1 MVLQDES
8 FVHTEANAELT
19 ACASISC
26 RNSHEKRILFTA
38 SCTRCFRFFFFV
50 MDGNDVKDFRR
61 ERAKVHRLFL
71 LSALGAAAALVA
83 IVGCFSPTSSFA
95 SGTVDSPLEGLQ
107 QLLDSDDSDSVADS
121 ILQSARRKYAAMK
134 RLEMK
139 TRNPAD
145 KAVQSKPLGSKNPA
159 THRSGVTSKVTDKKE
174 IDSVF
179 GGTTDHKTLVSRLE
193 AAIANHKLST
203 RGLVE
208 AVHEAQKVM
217 SIGIVYAE
225 SLHV

>member
-1 MVLQDES
+1 MRKDFCSLPVAIGAFE
-8 FVHTEANAELT
+8 
-19 ACASISC
+19 
-26 RNSHEKRILFTA
+26 
-38 SCTRCFRFFFFV
+38 FFFKLV
-50 MDGNDVKDFRR
+50 MDENDGQYFRR
-61 ERAKVHRLFL
+61 ERAKIHRLFL

-83 IVGCFSPTSSFA
+83 IVGCFSTTSSFA
-95 SGTVDSPLEGLQ
+95 SGSVDSPLEGLQ
-107 QLLDSDDSDSVADS
+107 QILDSDDSDSVADS

-145 KAVQSKPLGSKNPA
+145 KAVQSKSLSSRNAA